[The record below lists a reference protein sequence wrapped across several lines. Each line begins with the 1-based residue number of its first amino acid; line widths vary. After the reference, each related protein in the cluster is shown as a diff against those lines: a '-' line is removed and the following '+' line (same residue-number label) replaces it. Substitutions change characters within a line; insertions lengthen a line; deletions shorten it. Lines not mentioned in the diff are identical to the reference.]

1 MIKIERMKEE
11 HLDELSEI
19 EKESFS
25 EPWSKESLR
34 DELDNKNA
42 YFIVAKQDEK
52 VVAYVGLYNICSEGY
67 ITNIVVREDYRGKS
81 IGSELML
88 NILKFAQDNK
98 LKFLTLE
105 VRKSNKLAVKFYN
118 KFKFD
123 SEGVRKNFYRRP
135 REDAIIMTR
144 KFKDDVLC

>member
-1 MIKIERMKEE
+1 MKEE
-11 HLDELSEI
+11 HLDELSQI
-19 EKESFS
+19 EKETFS

-42 YFIVAKQDEK
+42 YFIVAKQNEK

-67 ITNIVVREDYRGKS
+67 ITNIVVREDYRGNS

-105 VRKSNKLAVKFYN
+105 VRKSNKLAVNFYN
-118 KFKFD
+118 KFQFV

-144 KFKDDVLC
+144 KF

>member
-1 MIKIERMKEE
+1 MIKIEKMKEE
-11 HLDELSEI
+11 HLDELSQI
-19 EKESFS
+19 EKETFS

-67 ITNIVVREDYRGKS
+67 ITNIVVREDYRGNS

-105 VRKSNKLAVKFYN
+105 VRKSNKLAVNFYN
-118 KFKFD
+118 KFQFV

-144 KFKDDVLC
+144 KF

>member
-1 MIKIERMKEE
+1 MIKIEKMKEE
-11 HLDELSEI
+11 HLDELSQI
-19 EKESFS
+19 EKETFS

-42 YFIVAKQDEK
+42 YFIVAKQNEK

-67 ITNIVVREDYRGKS
+67 ITNIVVREDYRGNS

-105 VRKSNKLAVKFYN
+105 VRKSNKLAVNFYN
-118 KFKFD
+118 KFQFV

-144 KFKDDVLC
+144 KF

>member
-67 ITNIVVREDYRGKS
+67 ITNIVVRKDYRGKS